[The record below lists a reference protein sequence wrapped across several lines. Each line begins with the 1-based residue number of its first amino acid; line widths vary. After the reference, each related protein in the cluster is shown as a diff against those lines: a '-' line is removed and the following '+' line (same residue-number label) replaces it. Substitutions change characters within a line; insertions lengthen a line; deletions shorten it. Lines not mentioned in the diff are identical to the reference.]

1 MKMPLGKFKG
11 QPVEAMTTQYLCW
24 LVTQDNIRFKHWPLI
39 KEALRVLR
47 SRDFDGILGE
57 LNVATPPP
65 DRRPT
70 PEQIEKRKAE
80 KAEKLRE
87 LEKRRDEERERRRA
101 ERRAARMKEEIE
113 MQAALIRTR
122 RGEPPPGT
130 IIDASYYA
138 RQARP
143 KPADPNDVSDLL

>member
-1 MKMPLGKFKG
+1 MKMPMGQFKG
-11 QPVEAMTTQYLCW
+11 QPIEAMTTQYLCW
-24 LVTQDNIRFKHWPLI
+24 LVTQDNIRFKYWPAV
-39 KEALRVLR
+39 KEALRLLR
-47 SRDFDGILGE
+47 TRDLDAILAD
-57 LNVATPPP
+57 LRVDTPPP

-70 PEQIEKRKAE
+70 PEQIEKRKTE

-87 LEKRRDEERERRRA
+87 LEKRRAEERERRRA

-122 RGEPPPGT
+122 RGEPLPGT

>member
-87 LEKRRDEERERRRA
+87 LEKRRAEEREHRRA
-101 ERRAARMKEEIE
+101 ERRAAREQAELE
-113 MQAALIRTR
+113 MHAALLR
-122 RGEPPPGT
+122 RRLGKPEPGV
-130 IIDASYYA
+130 IIDASQFVPRT
-138 RQARP
+138 RQ
-143 KPADPNDVSDLL
+143 PADDISDLL

>member
-1 MKMPLGKFKG
+1 MKMPMGRFKG
-11 QPVEAMTTQYLCW
+11 QPIEAMSTQYLAW
-24 LVTQDNIRFKHWPLI
+24 LVTQDNIRFKYWPAV

-47 SRDFDGILGE
+47 TRDLDAILAD
-57 LNVATPPP
+57 LRVDTPPP

-87 LEKRRDEERERRRA
+87 LEKRRAEERERRRA
-101 ERRAARMKEEIE
+101 ERRAARERAELE
-113 MQAALIRTR
+113 MHAALLR
-122 RGEPPPGT
+122 RRLGKPEPGT

>member
-1 MKMPLGKFKG
+1 MKMPIGKFKG
-11 QPVEAMTTQYLCW
+11 QSVEAMTTQYLCW
-24 LVTQDNIRFKHWPLI
+24 LVTQDNIRFKQWPLI

-57 LNVATPPP
+57 LKTTGLPP

-70 PEQIEKRKAE
+70 PEKRKAE

-87 LEKRRDEERERRRA
+87 LEQRRAEEKAQRQA
-101 ERRAARMKEEIE
+101 ERRAARIKEELA
-113 MQAALIRTR
+113 MSAAFLRAR
-122 RGEPPPGT
+122 QGEPPGVL
-130 IIDASYYA
+130 DASYYV
-138 RQARP
+138 RQARQQ